1 MNSVLTLRRPF
12 AALGLGALIALGA
25 VTAPTASAAVLIDNF
40 SEPTSATTIVAS
52 DLWAAQSFTTASEAV
67 WFDSVTLLLGLAV
80 GNTSLSAELRAD
92 GVQGPGALLAGL
104 ILPTL
109 SGGAPQAELL
119 TPAMAFQPVQLAPL
133 TTYWL
138 VLATSADSFGWSYAL
153 GNNASGPGQLGD
165 YRYSSDSG
173 LSWANFGA
181 ADPYHVRIEV
191 TPVPEP
197 AAAWLLVAGLA
208 VVLSRRRLLR

>member
-1 MNSVLTLRRPF
+1 MNSILTLRRPL
-12 AALGLGALIALGA
+12 AALGLGALIALGLG
-25 VTAPTASAAVLIDNF
+25 TAPMASAAVLIDNF
-40 SEPTSATTIVAS
+40 GEPTSATTIVAS

-67 WFDSVTLLLGLAV
+67 WFDSVTLLLGLAA

-92 GVQGPGALLAGL
+92 GVQGPGVLLTSL
-104 ILPTL
+104 MLPTL

-119 TPAMAFQPVQLAPL
+119 SPTDYVQLAPL

-138 VLATSADSFGWSYAL
+138 VLATSAESFGWSYAL

-173 LSWANFGA
+173 LSWTNFGA